1 MSASEIVA
9 NPPVTDFRAQQLT
22 MLPIASAAEF
32 SLVRRRPR
40 GSVLDARP
48 SIVLRRGA
56 TAIRLCLQLE
66 RIGAG
71 DEVLLPAFHCP
82 SMLAPIVASGA
93 KPKFYAITEELAC
106 DLANIRAQVSP
117 GRTRAVL
124 VPHLLGRIQDL
135 AELRALCDDTRMV
148 LIEDCAHAL
157 VGAAARGV
165 GEQGDYVIASPR
177 KFAPLPESGFLAA
190 RRLDASLLHLRP
202 PAATANLRVLY
213 DMVDLATANGRMTAL
228 ALPLSMLRGARRLLR
243 SNRRLDSAPSD
254 TRPAPA
260 SLDEGTSEILGT
272 VDEATAVTRHLLDHW
287 QLAEAARIRRSNYT
301 LLAQLLSGT
310 DRFHV
315 LASKLPLSEMPYVVP
330 VLLSDPQTQFARL
343 KHAGVP
349 LWRWE
354 NSVTGVCSVTDHY
367 AQALLQ
373 VPCHQS
379 LGAAELQTIA
389 AAFHRAGVQ

>member
-1 MSASEIVA
+1 
-9 NPPVTDFRAQQLT
+9 
-22 MLPIASAAEF
+22 MLPIARAAEF
-32 SLVRRRPR
+32 GFARSRPR

-48 SIVLRRGA
+48 SILLRRGA

-93 KPKFYAITEELAC
+93 APKFYAITEDLEC
-106 DLANIRAQVSP
+106 DLASIRAQVSL

-124 VPHLLGRIQDL
+124 APHFLGRIQDF
-135 AELRALCDDTRMV
+135 AELRGLCDDARMV

-157 VGAAARGV
+157 VGAADRGV

-177 KFAPLPESGFLAA
+177 KFVPLPESGLLAA
-190 RRLDASLLHLRP
+190 RRLDVSQLHLRP
-202 PAATANLRVLY
+202 APAAANLRVLY
-213 DMVDLATANGRMTAL
+213 DMVDLATSNGRMTAL
-228 ALPLSMLRGARRLLR
+228 SLPLSMLRGARRLLR
-243 SNRRLDSAPSD
+243 PNRRQNPAVSD
-254 TRPAPA
+254 TKQTAM
-260 SLDEGTSEILGT
+260 SLDDGTSEILGS
-272 VDEATAVTRHLLDHW
+272 VDEATALTRRLLDRW
-287 QLAEAARIRRSNYT
+287 QLADAARIRRGNYSSLVQ
-301 LLAQLLSGT
+301 LLAGT

-315 LASKLPLSEMPYVVP
+315 LESRLPLSEMPYVVP
-330 VLLSDPQTQFARL
+330 VLLSDPQTQFERV
-343 KHAGVP
+343 KRAGIP

-354 NSVTGVCSVTDHY
+354 HSVPGVCPVTDRY

-379 LGAAELQTIA
+379 LGAAELRVIA